1 MERSANRSESSR
13 RNHFTV
19 LFVVLLMPPVLRL
32 PSSADIRLP
41 GQCASRAIPTL
52 TLKPS
57 RPNGIFLRYAA
68 DKACP
73 DIGSLYRLPPPPS
86 ARRDPIAFHASP
98 ATPTASPSALETQSP
113 FTAGRTGRRSGAAAC
128 LNVQSSVA
136 CLNVQSSVA
145 CLNVRG
151 SDRFRDRSPA
161 RPVLLREIFYV
172 LVARSADRRAEWIKR
187 DCPPSESRRRTICC
201 SLTASDAFGRGSSR
215 VTSRRGPCPAPGR
228 PAFFLRPR
236 QPLLW
241 RSSAALQS
249 WR

>member
-73 DIGSLYRLPPPPS
+73 DIGSLYRRPPP
-86 ARRDPIAFHASP
+86 
-98 ATPTASPSALETQSP
+98 PSALETQSP
-113 FTAGRTGRRSGAAAC
+113 FTHLRPPPRHRHRHSRPNRLSRQVERGAGPELPHASTCR
-128 LNVQSSVA
+128 
-136 CLNVQSSVA
+136 
-145 CLNVRG
+145 
-151 SDRFRDRSPA
+151 
-161 RPVLLREIFYV
+161 
-172 LVARSADRRAEWIKR
+172 ARS
-187 DCPPSESRRRTICC
+187 
-201 SLTASDAFGRGSSR
+201 LASTCGAPIAFATG
-215 VTSRRGPCPAPGR
+215 APH
-228 PAFFLRPR
+228 
-236 QPLLW
+236 
-241 RSSAALQS
+241 ALS
-249 WR
+249 Y